1 MVPTY
6 LRGDWLLVR
15 YLHPS
20 SRPRV
25 KVGQVLLIE
34 RIDQPGPILIKR
46 LKDIRADSPN
56 RHYPT
61 YWVEGDNKEI
71 SQDSRKWGALD
82 GEEIVGK
89 ALREFASREEV
100 VLARGIEGIAE
111 AVLIVDGTVIEDG
124 AGGIEEEGVGGA
136 GEAEGV
142 DELEVIEVRYD

>member
-89 ALREFASREEV
+89 
-100 VLARGIEGIAE
+100 VLFRFKK
-111 AVLIVDGTVIEDG
+111 
-124 AGGIEEEGVGGA
+124 
-136 GEAEGV
+136 
-142 DELEVIEVRYD
+142 RSS